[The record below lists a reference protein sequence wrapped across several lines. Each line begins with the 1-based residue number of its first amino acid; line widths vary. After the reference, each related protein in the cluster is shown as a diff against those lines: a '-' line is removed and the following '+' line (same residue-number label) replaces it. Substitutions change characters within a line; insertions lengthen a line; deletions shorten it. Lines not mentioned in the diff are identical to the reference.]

1 VHLVSEFALSNKDI
15 ERTAQGRLG
24 MATKSRRSCL
34 TCSTA
39 LLHRGVRMASYQ
51 VALFVLAFAAC
62 GLALAM
68 WVFRRFALRL
78 RGALVSAALAALV
91 AGFGYWLGIGLAF
104 MKLDVATGASP
115 PLWAGWVVG
124 ALFGVG
130 LAAATFCFASICLG
144 LWGAISARRAD
155 QRGDSAAAVEQAH
168 GAGRQKVD

>member
-1 VHLVSEFALSNKDI
+1 
-15 ERTAQGRLG
+15 
-24 MATKSRRSCL
+24 M
-34 TCSTA
+34 
-39 LLHRGVRMASYQ
+39 
-51 VALFVLAFAAC
+51 FVLAFAAG

-68 WVFRRFALRL
+68 WVFRRFTLRL
-78 RGALVSAALAALV
+78 RGALVSATLAALV

-144 LWGAISARRAD
+144 LLGAVSARRARH
-155 QRGDSAAAVEQAH
+155 RGDSAAAVEQAQRAEH
-168 GAGRQKVD
+168 LTVD